1 MITRTLT
8 QIKVFDIKA
17 RSEMVGG
24 HGWSDSIPGLTWAN
38 GQAWE
43 SDAECERCLNEAIA
57 DWQNRRNEN
66 PWGTTSHKPEL
77 VIYWQTIAVDEKNLD
92 KPTLM

>member
-8 QIKVFDIKA
+8 QVKVFDVKA
-17 RSEMVGG
+17 HGDVVGG
-24 HGWSDSIPGLTWAN
+24 HGWSESIPGLSWVN
-38 GQAWE
+38 GQVWE

-57 DWQNRRNEN
+57 DWQNRRDKN

-77 VIYWQTIAVDEKNLD
+77 VIYWQTIAVKEE
-92 KPTLM
+92 T

>member
-1 MITRTLT
+1 MVTRTLT
-8 QIKVFDIKA
+8 QAKVFDVK
-17 RSEMVGG
+17 SHSDVVFCQ
-24 HGWSDSIPGLTWAN
+24 GWSYPVPGLNWVN
-38 GQAWE
+38 GRMWE

-77 VIYWQTIAVDEKNLD
+77 AIYWQTIAVDEKN
-92 KPTLM
+92 T